1 MTDAVKLDDPSIPE
15 FASRLSYSR
24 FAQSIEGSN
33 RYVWGDDVR
42 LFLETVVA
50 TISQRDQIIPEGAIL
65 YRAQQGVE
73 WPITEHEDGGRTW
86 EGPIGYDATRMKPLI
101 DRATEGRANPR
112 GIPVLYMGK
121 SVDTAISEVRPWIGA
136 EVSVARCRVLR
147 NLRTLDLSL
156 GHNSSPFFGNL
167 GRMLSGKPYTAAEK
181 QSEVWN
187 AIDRAFSQPVT
198 QSDNKAEY
206 APTQILTE
214 TFKQQGYDGVAYKSQ
229 FGNEEGYN
237 IAVFDPNVVE
247 ISSCAPYRVKSI
259 TVEALQFGNDWYK
272 HTPDGS

>member
-1 MTDAVKLDDPSIPE
+1 MTDATQFDDPTIPE
-15 FASRLSYSR
+15 FASRFSYSR
-24 FAQSIEGSN
+24 FAQSIESSN
-33 RYVWGDDVR
+33 RYVWADDVR

-50 TISQRDQIIPEGAIL
+50 TITQRDQIIPEGAIL
-65 YRAQQGVE
+65 FRAQQGVE

-86 EGPIGYDATRMKPLI
+86 DGPIGYASKRMKPLT

-112 GIPVLYMGK
+112 GIPVLYLGK
-121 SVDTAISEVRPWIGA
+121 TVDTAISEVRPWVGA

-167 GRMLSGKPYTAAEK
+167 GRMLSSEPYTAAEK
-181 QSEVWN
+181 KSEVWN

-214 TFKQQGYDGVAYKSQ
+214 LFKHQGYDAITYKSQ
-229 FGNEEGYN
+229 FGNEDGYN
-237 IAVFDPNVVE
+237 IAVFDPDAVDIV
-247 ISSCAPYRVKSI
+247 SCAPYQVRSI
-259 TVEALQFGNDWYK
+259 TVDALQFGNDWYK
-272 HTPDGS
+272 HVPA